1 MEKQLDAMIL
11 SLSDARLRWLIGK
24 GKSIIDQGKITPE
37 EYETVIKDILQTEM
51 QRKMI
56 VWELSYDALTA
67 NEISS
72 RVELSPKQVMKHLL
86 ALRREGKV
94 AIIGE
99 RDDELEFQRLGT
111 PLDAL
116 NLLSLPEELRTTA
129 AAILKLDGAT
139 VESIAQETGKET
151 AFESMYLEQL
161 VEMGY
166 LKIEQKGQDLY
177 FYA

>member
-1 MEKQLDAMIL
+1 
-11 SLSDARLRWLIGK
+11 
-24 GKSIIDQGKITPE
+24 
-37 EYETVIKDILQTEM
+37 VIKDILQTEM
-51 QRKMI
+51 QRKMF

-129 AAILKLDGAT
+129 AAILKLGGAT
-139 VESIAQETGKET
+139 VESIAQ
-151 AFESMYLEQL
+151 
-161 VEMGY
+161 
-166 LKIEQKGQDLY
+166 
-177 FYA
+177 